1 MEVGEWGQDE
11 QQGRRP
17 HTSRL
22 QDEINIKFSIIRRS
36 PVYSPVAFYVIHPR
50 GRAKNKTMRVIFHL
64 FIHKWPDIFEGN
76 LRTSRIAVEMRQKKK
91 IRVKFHTTRALPIRS
106 CCQKSKSATRATAYC
121 HSTQGATKGFRT
133 GQLGNVKPPIKTS
146 MRVTKIIILNIHS
159 LTILFFNGARNGTFC
174 EWINFSWSFPHI

>member
-1 MEVGEWGQDE
+1 MARYFRGEPSDKSDCGGDE
-11 QQGRRP
+11 
-17 HTSRL
+17 T
-22 QDEINIKFSIIRRS
+22 E
-36 PVYSPVAFYVIHPR
+36 
-50 GRAKNKTMRVIFHL
+50 
-64 FIHKWPDIFEGN
+64 E
-76 LRTSRIAVEMRQKKK
+76 KK

-159 LTILFFNGARNGTFC
+159 LTILFLTELGMERFVN
-174 EWINFSWSFPHI
+174 E

>member
-1 MEVGEWGQDE
+1 MGPMEIGEWGQDE

-36 PVYSPVAFYVIHPR
+36 PAYSPVAFYVIHPR

-91 IRVKFHTTRALPIRS
+91 KSGLNFTPHAPCQFAAAVKRAKVPRGPPPTAIQRRAQ
-106 CCQKSKSATRATAYC
+106 QKDSEHGPARKC
-121 HSTQGATKGFRT
+121 HAADKNQHAGDK
-133 GQLGNVKPPIKTS
+133 K
-146 MRVTKIIILNIHS
+146 
-159 LTILFFNGARNGTFC
+159 
-174 EWINFSWSFPHI
+174 